1 MFCTNCGAKLS
12 DDAKFCLNCGAKID
26 APAPAVEPVPAP
38 TPVAP
43 VAPIAEPAPVAEPTP
58 AAETVILNDSFA
70 ISEPAAPA
78 PTPAP
83 KKNKTPAW
91 VIVIIIILA
100 LALVSIGGYIVYD
113 EFFADSVSTSADDDD
128 DDKKASSG
136 ITSSDITSSGDISS
150 DDTSSDNSSS
160 IASEDEPSS
169 EQPTSSNSTSSKI
182 PAQPK
187 INSNYTKLYTDNGV
201 SEDATPSAIT
211 RCDTYQVYGHE
222 VMDGVVEKM
231 EAGYNDGVLTSMRN
245 VVYYTHSALAA
256 QWGGNHM
263 VTEDNINTLIANW
276 KTQFDSVD
284 NLDFA
289 TVSYVKEAK
298 LVKIV
303 VDYTDLDN
311 SSNCEKVFG
320 QAGTQ
325 SMTQH
330 KSLMEQY
337 GYIEKYV
344 D

>member
-26 APAPAVEPVPAP
+26 APVPAVEPVPAP

-43 VAPIAEPAPVAEPTP
+43 VAPIAEPAPVVEPTP
-58 AAETVILNDSFA
+58 APVAAPSVPLETVIA
-70 ISEPAAPA
+70 E
-78 PTPAP
+78 TPAP

-100 LALVSIGGYIVYD
+100 LALVGIGGYIVYD

-128 DDKKASSG
+128 DDKKTSSG

-160 IASEDEPSS
+160 SI
-169 EQPTSSNSTSSKI
+169 T
-182 PAQPK
+182 PAQPT
-187 INSNYTKLYTDNGV
+187 INSDYTAFYTENGV
-201 SEDATPSAIT
+201 REDETPSFIT

-231 EAGYNDGVLTSMRN
+231 EAGYNDGVLTNMRN

-263 VTEDNINTLIANW
+263 VTEDNINTLIDNW

-289 TVSYVKEAK
+289 TVSYIKENN

-303 VDYTDLDN
+303 IDYTNLDN

-320 QAGTQ
+320 QDGTQ
-325 SMTQH
+325 SREQH
-330 KSLMEQY
+330 LKLMKQH
-337 GYIEKYV
+337 GYVEKFV

>member
-38 TPVAP
+38 
-43 VAPIAEPAPVAEPTP
+43 VAEPTP
-58 AAETVILNDSFA
+58 SAETVILNDSFA

-78 PTPAP
+78 PTPTPAP

-100 LALVSIGGYIVYD
+100 LALVGIGGYIVYD
-113 EFFADSVSTSADDDD
+113 EFIADPVSTSADDDD
-128 DDKKASSG
+128 DDKK
-136 ITSSDITSSGDISS
+136 TSSDITSSGDISS
-150 DDTSSDNSSS
+150 EDTSSDNSSS
-160 IASEDEPSS
+160 SI
-169 EQPTSSNSTSSKI
+169 T
-182 PAQPK
+182 PAQPT
-187 INSNYTKLYTDNGV
+187 INSDYTAFYTEDGV
-201 SEDATPSAIT
+201 REDETPSFIT

-222 VMDGVVEKM
+222 VLNGVVEKM
-231 EAGYNDGVLTSMRN
+231 EAGYNDGVLANMRN

-256 QWGGNHM
+256 QWGGESM
-263 VTEDNINTLIANW
+263 VTDANIDSLITNW
-276 KTQFDSVD
+276 KTRFDSID

-289 TVSYVKEAK
+289 TVSYVKEDN

-303 VDYTDLDN
+303 IDYTNLDN
-311 SSNCEKVFG
+311 SSNCQKVFG
-320 QAGTQ
+320 QDGTQ

-330 KSLMEQY
+330 ESLMEQY

>member
-128 DDKKASSG
+128 DDKKTSSG

-150 DDTSSDNSSS
+150 EDTSSDNSSS
-160 IASEDEPSS
+160 SI
-169 EQPTSSNSTSSKI
+169 T
-182 PAQPK
+182 PAQPT
-187 INSNYTKLYTDNGV
+187 INSDYTAFYTENGV
-201 SEDATPSAIT
+201 REDETPSFIT

-222 VMDGVVEKM
+222 VLNGVVEKM
-231 EAGYNDGVLTSMRN
+231 EAGYNDDVLANMRN

-256 QWGGNHM
+256 QWGGEDM
-263 VTEDNINTLIANW
+263 VTDANIDSLITNW

-289 TVSYVKEAK
+289 TVSYVKEDN

-303 VDYTDLDN
+303 IDYTDLDN
-311 SSNCEKVFG
+311 SSNCQKIFG